1 MSEIHGS
8 LGLSSPPVEALRFGL
23 TGFCPGMPLRTETTE
38 LWLSPLS
45 CTSSEICWKS
55 SRGAVASFLSCV
67 AEMSS
72 NVDDGAAG
80 APTAPAPQ
88 HARRTDRRS
97 SDHALRLIL
106 RFKTGRLTIVMP
118 LSTSSHACRLRAWP
132 RESSDVSRPPPPSAA
147 SRDLPH
153 DVMRILDCWKMPMS
167 LMISSCMPSPSPTT
181 LNESYS

>member
-1 MSEIHGS
+1 MLPGRALAHGDD
-8 LGLSSPPVEALRFGL
+8 GAAE
-23 TGFCPGMPLRTETTE
+23 
-38 LWLSPLS
+38 SPLS

-132 RESSDVSRPPPPSAA
+132 REAAREQRRRGRAAASAA
-147 SRDLPH
+147 SAATCR
-153 DVMRILDCWKMPMS
+153 
-167 LMISSCMPSPSPTT
+167 TT
-181 LNESYS
+181 S